1 MNEVE
6 LKFERENLTGLV
18 AVGTYLSDAARRF
31 GIELQ
36 GEQFNEKDFSVVK
49 IIKGSELL
57 SAPTKMESE
66 LLSDSRREQGERL
79 AEQAKIEKA
88 GEIIVMSTEK
98 KAEEKPSEEEQQEKY
113 RKDFEELPLQK
124 KIASLLELE
133 SIVLSETLSF
143 IINSPSKLVSM
154 GMDVLAEMGL
164 KMEDEAKKQAR
175 PEEHQKK
182 EDEPSVK
189 EEPLENRTGEPSEP
203 PPPSVTE
210 EKTEAGEPPLPSVK
224 EGENETKETPEPSVK
239 EEKVKKKT
247 SGERIDSPPSVPEK

>member
-1 MNEVE
+1 MKIMNEVE
-6 LKFERENLTGLV
+6 LKFEREDLAGLV

-36 GEQFNEKDFSVVK
+36 GEQFDEKDYSVVK

-57 SAPTKMESE
+57 SAPTKTESD
-66 LLSDSRREQGERL
+66 LLSDDRRKQGERL

-98 KAEEKPSEEEQQEKY
+98 KAAEKPTEEEKQEQY

-133 SIVLSETLSF
+133 SITLSETLSF
-143 IINSPSKLVSM
+143 IINSPQKIVSM

-164 KMEDEAKKQAR
+164 KLEDDAKKQNR
-175 PEEHQKK
+175 PEEHQNG
-182 EDEPSVK
+182 DGEPSVK
-189 EEPLENRTGEPSEP
+189 EETSEASEPS
-203 PPPSVTE
+203 VRE
-210 EKTEAGEPPLPSVK
+210 ETVEAVEPSVK
-224 EGENETKETPEPSVK
+224 EETQEATEPSVK
-239 EEKVKKKT
+239 EEKEKTAEPSVKEETDEKNA
-247 SGERIDSPPSVPEK
+247 PPSV

>member
-6 LKFERENLTGLV
+6 LKFEREDLAGLV

-36 GEQFNEKDFSVVK
+36 GEEFDEKEFSVVK
-49 IIKGSELL
+49 IIKGGELL
-57 SAPTKMESE
+57 SAPTKTESK
-66 LLSDSRREQGERL
+66 LLSDNRRKQGDRL

-98 KAEEKPSEEEQQEKY
+98 KVEEKPTEEEKQEQY

-133 SIVLSETLSF
+133 SITLSETLSF
-143 IINSPSKLVSM
+143 IINSPQKIVSM

-164 KMEDEAKKQAR
+164 KLEDDAKKQNR
-175 PEEHQKK
+175 PEEHQNGV
-182 EDEPSVK
+182 DGEPSVK
-189 EEPLENRTGEPSEP
+189 EETNEP
-203 PPPSVTE
+203 T
-210 EKTEAGEPPLPSVK
+210 
-224 EGENETKETPEPSVK
+224 EPSVK
-239 EEKVKKKT
+239 EETVKAA
-247 SGERIDSPPSVPEK
+247 EPSVKEETEVSAEPSVKENTGKATEPSVKEKQGEENASPSV

>member
-6 LKFERENLTGLV
+6 LKFERENLAGLV

-36 GEQFNEKDFSVVK
+36 DEQFNEKDFSVVK

-57 SAPTKMESE
+57 SAPTKTESE
-66 LLSDSRREQGERL
+66 LLSDIRREQGERL

-98 KAEEKPSEEEQQEKY
+98 KAEEKPTEEEQQEKY

-175 PEEHQKK
+175 PEEHQKTD
-182 EDEPSVK
+182 DEPSVK
-189 EEPLENRTGEPSEP
+189 DEPFEDKTGEPSEP

-210 EKTEAGEPPLPSVK
+210 EKTKAGEPPLPSVK
-224 EGENETKETPEPSVK
+224 DEKDKNPEPSVK
-239 EEKVKKKT
+239 EEKIEEKA
-247 SGERIDSPPSVPEK
+247 SGEAVEPPPPSILEK